1 MMSATQWLTEEA
13 PALNLA
19 GLAEHTDEIEPNF
32 GFVCVAEQAD
42 QRKAYIQQALERG
55 ASTVLLEQVDAHL
68 DGVPQFEVAN
78 LAEERGDLAAQFYGQ
93 PSESIK
99 CIGITGTNGK
109 TSVAYHIADLLNSLG
124 HKSGYMGTLGW
135 GLLGELQD
143 PNLTTSNAVALQ
155 RRLANLRDLGCDLV
169 AMEVSSHAL
178 AQERAHAVSFNVA
191 VFTNLSRDHLDY
203 HVTMEAYAEAKTRL
217 LSDFPIELC
226 ILNADDEFCLSLNPP
241 SGCKVVTYGQAGT
254 WRWQRLG
261 NTVSWQTPLGDLS
274 SELNV
279 VADYAIANITVALI
293 LAVEMGHSL
302 EACERALTELNAVPG
317 RLEVVSDK
325 VGQPTVAID
334 FAHTPDALHKVL
346 EAARAFC
353 GGRIICVVGCGGD
366 RDKGKRPEMGAIS
379 ASLSDLVWLT
389 SDNPRSEEPSQII
402 SDMLEGISE
411 GRDQITVCVD
421 RREAINEAIA
431 QALPEDLVLIA
442 GKGHEDYQEIA
453 GVKLPFSDHQVAR
466 EALKRH

>member
-1 MMSATQWLTEEA
+1 MMSSTQWLTEEA

-32 GFVCVAEQAD
+32 GFLCVAEHAD
-42 QRKAYIQQALERG
+42 QRKAYVKQALERG
-55 ASTVLLEQVDAHL
+55 ASAVLLEQVDAHL
-68 DGVPQFEVAN
+68 DGVTQFEVAN
-78 LAEERGDLAAQFYGQ
+78 LAEERGDLAAQFYGR
-93 PSESIK
+93 PSESVK

-135 GLLGELQD
+135 GLLGELRD

-203 HVTMEAYAEAKTRL
+203 HVTMEAYADAKARL

-241 SGCKVVTYGQAGT
+241 SGCKVVTYGRTGT

-261 NTVSWQTPLGDLS
+261 NKVSWQTPLGDLS
-274 SELNV
+274 SDLNV

-293 LAVEMGHSL
+293 LAVEMGYSL

-317 RLEVVSDK
+317 RLEVVSD
-325 VGQPTVAID
+325 GSSQPTVAID

-353 GGRIICVVGCGGD
+353 GGRVICVVGCGGD

-389 SDNPRSEEPSQII
+389 SDNPRSEEPEQII
-402 SDMLEGISE
+402 SDMLDGISE
-411 GRDQITVCVD
+411 GHDQITVCVD
-421 RREAINEAIA
+421 RHEAINEAIA

>member
-203 HVTMEAYAEAKTRL
+203 HVTMRL
-217 LSDFPIELC
+217 M
-226 ILNADDEFCLSLNPP
+226 
-241 SGCKVVTYGQAGT
+241 
-254 WRWQRLG
+254 R
-261 NTVSWQTPLGDLS
+261 
-274 SELNV
+274 
-279 VADYAIANITVALI
+279 
-293 LAVEMGHSL
+293 
-302 EACERALTELNAVPG
+302 
-317 RLEVVSDK
+317 
-325 VGQPTVAID
+325 
-334 FAHTPDALHKVL
+334 
-346 EAARAFC
+346 
-353 GGRIICVVGCGGD
+353 
-366 RDKGKRPEMGAIS
+366 RPKQG
-379 ASLSDLVWLT
+379 
-389 SDNPRSEEPSQII
+389 
-402 SDMLEGISE
+402 
-411 GRDQITVCVD
+411 
-421 RREAINEAIA
+421 
-431 QALPEDLVLIA
+431 
-442 GKGHEDYQEIA
+442 
-453 GVKLPFSDHQVAR
+453 F
-466 EALKRH
+466 